1 MATISVVLLMG
12 LLAML
17 AAVLFVG
24 GGTLIYYFIYKR
36 TINKRLEAGVTNK
49 RGMMSPFW
57 MPLILLAVLCIVGL
71 PLLLIVLPFFLI
83 ANVTTNS
90 VIGDMGAVEVEYE
103 GEYTEPSASMAIYT
117 AKEMQFGFLSMFSM
131 EENPGYEKQEY
142 TDGNVQFTCFIAE
155 EEPSLYQPLFLA
167 YAEVSDQI
175 PEDAVIVVESSL
187 GISDGFQHDCVYTC
201 GMEEIPCCL
210 MGYMENP
217 APGEDCIFTVSCT
230 ILEPGSES
238 YAEMYMLDGE
248 EIPEELIIEESTPVE
263 FMFPSAE

>member
-1 MATISVVLLMG
+1 MASISVVLLLG

-24 GGTLIYYFIYKR
+24 GGTLIYYLIYKK

-49 RGMMSPFW
+49 RKMMSPFW

-90 VIGDMGAVEVEYE
+90 VVSDMESVDVKYVE
-103 GEYTEPSASMAIYT
+103 EYTEPSTSMAIYT
-117 AKEMQFGFLSMFSM
+117 AKEMRIGFLSMFSM
-131 EENPGYEKQEY
+131 EENPGYEKQTYAE
-142 TDGNVQFTCFIAE
+142 GNVQFTCFIAE

-167 YAEVSDQI
+167 YAEISDQI

-201 GMEEIPCCL
+201 GMEDIPSCL
-210 MGYMENP
+210 MGYIETPVPEEN
-217 APGEDCIFTVSCT
+217 CIFTLSCT

-248 EIPEELIIEESTPVE
+248 AIPEELILEESTPVE
-263 FMFPSAE
+263 FMFTSAE